1 MGILP
6 KSKAEKRYTRRM
18 LIAMSIYLLLVLF
31 TTYIVRHGHATGWWL
46 YVCAVLPSL
55 PILRVLQVVA
65 LYLKEETDE
74 FIRQQVVNSLLWAMA
89 AVLALTAFTDFLR
102 SYTTFAGLPPFS
114 VFVSFW
120 IIFGLAQIVQS
131 RLNRVTGDE

>member
-1 MGILP
+1 MQFLP
-6 KSKAEKRYTRRM
+6 KSKAEKRYTTRM
-18 LIAMSIYLLLVLF
+18 LIAMSIYILLVLA
-31 TTYIVRHGHATGWWL
+31 TTHLVRREHITGVWL

-55 PILRVLQVVA
+55 PILRVLQVVG

-74 FIRQQVVNSLLWAMA
+74 FMRQQVVTSLLWAMA

-120 IIFGLAQIVQS
+120 IIFGLAQAIQS
-131 RLNRVTGDE
+131 RLNQVTTDE